1 MYSHFKSSLF
11 SLWLVAP
18 LLSSSTPLPLPQR
31 VVGVSG
37 SPELVCSLSAADR
50 TTWDNSGAS
59 FFLENFIREQGVRNW
74 ANNLDQRTTA
84 GGTIAD
90 SNLDCTD
97 LRTGNCRSPN
107 VLCTQFTPP
116 QVSFIRNA
124 MFTCHSLLRAYQEE
138 LQDAIIN
145 EILMAGGLV
154 SDFGPPSEPGFN
166 IFGILAGAFTIGAA
180 VGAAN
185 PLVGGPLTAVAGIF
199 GVLGSFSDP
208 TDSDSLR
215 NDIDARL
222 AQAFTASRDQV
233 SLLARTIFGDVDDT
247 SLLAR
252 ISPPATN
259 GETTDVGRFFSG
271 GRFLI
276 PAVVNLD
283 MEVRTVAERGIGLV
297 RQALVIRA
305 LKSQGYFVW
314 IDTGATVFEECT
326 PTGSRFI
333 NGKCYKIARFADSFQ
348 SRLEDIPAET
358 VLKFG
363 DPAYNIIPEDFYNN
377 AEACQNANPNSD
389 GQAQFEGL
397 PLDGTLPQCFF
408 NMRVRTGRR
417 CILCQISSCG
427 EFILDR
433 CP

>member
-1 MYSHFKSSLF
+1 MYPNLRSLGL
-11 SLWLVAP
+11 SLWLLAAAAVNSKP
-18 LLSSSTPLPLPQR
+18 VPQR
-31 VVGVSG
+31 VVGLSG
-37 SPELVCSLSAADR
+37 SPELICSLSAADR
-50 TTWDNSGAS
+50 STWTNSGAS

-154 SDFGPPSEPGFN
+154 SDFGQPAEAGYN
-166 IFGILAGAFTIGAA
+166 IFGVLAGAFTVAAA

-185 PLVGGPLTAVAGIF
+185 PLIGGPLTAVAGIF
-199 GVLGSFSDP
+199 GILGSFSDP
-208 TDSDSLR
+208 TDADNLR

-222 AQAFTASRDQV
+222 AQAFTSSRDQI
-233 SLLARTIFGDVDDT
+233 SLLAQTIFGGVDDT
-247 SLLAR
+247 SMLSR
-252 ISPPATN
+252 ISPTASN

-276 PAVVNLD
+276 PATVNLD
-283 MEVRTVAERGIGLV
+283 MEVRSVADRGIRLV

-305 LKSQGYFVW
+305 LKTQGYFVW
-314 IDTGATVFEECT
+314 IDTGATTFEACT

-333 NGKCYKIARFADSFQ
+333 NGGCYKIVKFADGPQ
-348 SRLEDIPAET
+348 SRIEDIPRDTALKLDNQVYGIRLED
-358 VLKFG
+358 
-363 DPAYNIIPEDFYNN
+363 FYSN

-397 PLDGTLPQCFF
+397 PLDGNLPQCFF
-408 NMRVRTGRR
+408 NMRVRRGQR
-417 CILCQISSCG
+417 CILCQINSCG

-433 CP
+433 CPN

>member
-1 MYSHFKSSLF
+1 MYSSLKL
-11 SLWLVAP
+11 SLSIFGLLAP
-18 LLSSSTPLPLPQR
+18 TLGHSKPVPQR
-31 VVGVSG
+31 VIGVSG
-37 SPELVCSLSAADR
+37 SPELVCSLTAADR

-59 FFLENFIREQGVRNW
+59 VFLDNFVREQGVRNW

-154 SDFGPPSEPGFN
+154 SDFGQPAEQGYS
-166 IFGILAGAFTIGAA
+166 IFGVLAGAFTIAA
-180 VGAAN
+180 AAGAAN
-185 PLVGGPLTAVAGIF
+185 PLIGGPLTAVAGIF
-199 GVLGSFSDP
+199 GILGSFPDP
-208 TDSDSLR
+208 TDADNLR

-233 SLLARTIFGDVDDT
+233 SNLAQTIFGGVDDT

-259 GETTDVGRFFSG
+259 SETTDVGRFFSG

-276 PAVVNLD
+276 PATVNLD
-283 MEVRTVAERGIGLV
+283 MEVRTVADRGIRLV

-305 LKSQGYFVW
+305 LKTQGYFVW
-314 IDTGATVFEECT
+314 IDTGATTFEACT
-326 PTGSRFI
+326 PTGSRFM
-333 NGKCYKIARFADSFQ
+333 NGKCYKIARFASSLQ
-348 SRLEDIPAET
+348 SRIEDIPADT

-363 DPAYNIIPEDFYNN
+363 NEQYNIVIEDFYNN

-408 NMRVRTGRR
+408 NMRVRTGMR
-417 CILCQISSCG
+417 CILCQISNCG
-427 EFILDR
+427 EFILNQ

>member
-1 MYSHFKSSLF
+1 MYSSLKL
-11 SLWLVAP
+11 SVSILGLLAP
-18 LLSSSTPLPLPQR
+18 LLANSKPVPQDVR
-31 VVGVSG
+31 VIGVSG
-37 SPELVCSLSAADR
+37 SAEAVCALSAADSN
-50 TTWDNSGAS
+50 TWDNSGAS
-59 FFLENFIREQGVRNW
+59 AFLDNFVRDQGVRNW

-116 QVSFIRNA
+116 SVSFIRNA

-154 SDFGPPSEPGFN
+154 SDFGQPAEAGYS
-166 IFGILAGAFTIGAA
+166 IFGVLAGAFTVAA
-180 VGAAN
+180 AAGAAN
-185 PLVGGPLTAVAGIF
+185 PIIGGGLTAVAGIF
-199 GVLGSFSDP
+199 GILGSFPDS
-208 TDSDSLR
+208 TDSDNLR

-222 AQAFTASRDQV
+222 AQAFLASRDQV
-233 SLLARTIFGDVDDT
+233 SNLAQTIFGGTDDT

-252 ISPPATN
+252 ISPPARN
-259 GETTDVGRFFSG
+259 AEVTDVGRFFSG

-276 PAVVNLD
+276 PATVNLD
-283 MEVRTVAERGIGLV
+283 MEVRANADRGIRLV

-305 LKSQGYFVW
+305 LKSRGFFVW
-314 IDTGATVFEECT
+314 IDTAATTFEACT

-333 NGKCYKIARFADSFQ
+333 NGRCYKIVKFADSLQ
-348 SRLEDIPAET
+348 SRLEDIPVDTA
-358 VLKFG
+358 LKLDNEVYG
-363 DPAYNIIPEDFYNN
+363 INVEGFYTN
-377 AEACQNANPNSD
+377 AEACQNAFPNGD

-397 PLDGTLPQCFF
+397 PLDGNLPQCFF
-408 NMRVRTGRR
+408 NMRVRTGMR
-417 CILCQISSCG
+417 CILCQINSCG

>member
-1 MYSHFKSSLF
+1 MYSHLKFPLS
-11 SLWLVAP
+11 SLWLLA
-18 LLSSSTPLPLPQR
+18 LSPILSNSTPLPQR
-31 VVGVSG
+31 IIGISG
-37 SPELVCSLSAADR
+37 SPELICSLSASDR
-50 TTWDNSGAS
+50 STWTNSGAA
-59 FFLENFIREQGVRNW
+59 FFLDNFVRDNGVRNW

-138 LQDAIIN
+138 LQDAIIS

-154 SDFGPPSEPGFN
+154 SDFGPPSEAGVS
-166 IFGILAGAFTIGAA
+166 IFGILSGAFSVAA
-180 VGAAN
+180 AAGAAN
-185 PLVGGPLTAVAGIF
+185 PLIGGPLGAIAGIF
-199 GVLGSFSDP
+199 GILGSIPDP
-208 TDSDSLR
+208 TDTDNLR

-222 AQAFTASRDQV
+222 RQAFLASRDQV
-233 SLLARTIFGDVDDT
+233 SLLAQTIFGGVDDT
-247 SLLAR
+247 SMLAR
-252 ISPPATN
+252 ISPPAGN

-283 MEVRTVAERGIGLV
+283 MEVRAVAERGIGLI

-314 IDTGATVFEECT
+314 IDTEATTFEACT
-326 PTGSRFI
+326 PTGSRFM
-333 NGKCYKIARFADSFQ
+333 NGKCYKIVRFRDTLQ
-348 SRLEDIPAET
+348 SRIDDIPAET
-358 VLKFG
+358 VLKF
-363 DPAYNIIPEDFYNN
+363 DSPAYQINVEGFYNN
-377 AEACQNANPNSD
+377 AEACQNAFPNSD

-397 PLDGTLPQCFF
+397 PTDGSLPQCFF